1 MAESDHKLTTPSSST
16 GIIRFYDIKSSNV
29 QIEPQLVI
37 AGAIAFIVLIL
48 LFQVVRF

>member
-1 MAESDHKLTTPSSST
+1 MSESDHKLSTPSSST

-37 AGAIAFIVLIL
+37 AAAVIFVIGIL
-48 LFQVVRF
+48 LMQVLRF